1 MNQTACG
8 SHALVSRIIGA
19 HRQFLR
25 THHFRA
31 CQQNGVTPNTPT
43 LNSTLSISK
52 L

>member
-1 MNQTACG
+1 MNQTASG
-8 SHALVSRIIGA
+8 SHALEKIKMCLP
-19 HRQFLR
+19 RQFLR
-25 THHFRA
+25 AHHFRA